1 LLNLWDRLLGAFSVD
16 MGIDLGT
23 ANTLVTVRGE
33 GIVLNEPSVVAVEKG
48 TNKIARNGQVE
59 AVGFEAKKMIG
70 RTPGNLEAIRPMKN
84 GVIAD
89 FEITEAMLRYFIRK
103 VHHDRAFVRP
113 RMVIA
118 IPSGITQVERHAV
131 FAAADRAGA
140 RKVYLVSEP
149 LAAAIGVGLPISEAT
164 GSMICDIGGGT
175 TEVAVISLGGIV
187 RCQSVRI
194 AGDECDEAIIAHM
207 RSEYNLLIGEQS
219 AERIKVAIGS
229 AYPLKKE
236 MSMEVKGRDLGR
248 GLPRK
253 VVVTSEE
260 VRAALSEPVGAIV
273 STVRQ
278 TLESTPP
285 ELSADLVDLGIV
297 MAGGGSLIRGIDRII
312 SEQTGLP
319 VRVAKDPL
327 TAVARGTQAFLENL
341 TDYRTMLAAATG

>member
-1 LLNLWDRLLGAFSVD
+1 LFEFWDRFLGAFSVD

-23 ANTLVTVRGE
+23 ANTLVCVRGE
-33 GIVLNEPSVVAVEKG
+33 GIVLNEPSVVAVMKG
-48 TNKIARNGQVE
+48 TNEIARGGE
-59 AVGFEAKKMIG
+59 AVGFAAKVMLGK
-70 RTPGNLEAIRPMKN
+70 TPAGIQAIRPMKN

-103 VHHDRAFVRP
+103 VHNQRSFVRP

-118 IPSGITQVERHAV
+118 VPSGITQVERQAV
-131 FAAADRAGA
+131 INAAERAGA

-149 LAAAIGVGLPISEAT
+149 VAAAIGVGLPITEPT
-164 GSMICDIGGGT
+164 GCMICDIGGGT
-175 TEVAVISLGGIV
+175 SEVAVISLAGV
-187 RCQSVRI
+187 VQCTSLRI

-207 RSEYNLLIGEQS
+207 RRVYNLAIGEQS

-229 AYPLKKE
+229 AWPLRKE
-236 MSMEVKGRDLGR
+236 MSMEIAGRDLAR

-260 VRAALSEPVGAIV
+260 VREALLDPIRAIVGAV
-273 STVRQ
+273 KQ

-297 MAGGGSLIRGIDRII
+297 LAGGGSLTRGVDRMIA
-312 SEQTGLP
+312 EATGLP

-327 TAVARGTQAFLENL
+327 TAVARGTQVFLENL
-341 TDYRTMLAAATG
+341 DEFRSMLAAVEE

>member
-1 LLNLWDRLLGAFSVD
+1 MLNLWDRMLGAFSVD

-33 GIVLNEPSVVAVEKG
+33 GIVLNEPSVVAVIKG
-48 TNKIARNGQVE
+48 TNQIAGDGQ
-59 AVGFEAKKMIG
+59 AVGFAAKDMLGK
-70 RTPGNLEAIRPMKN
+70 TPGHIEAIRPMKN

-103 VHHDRAFVRP
+103 VHHDRSFVRP

-118 IPSGITQVERHAV
+118 IPSGITQVERRAV
-131 FAAADRAGA
+131 INAAERAGA

-149 LAAAIGVGLPISEAT
+149 LAAAIGVGLPITEPT
-164 GSMICDIGGGT
+164 GCMICDIGGGT
-175 TEVAVISLGGIV
+175 TEVAVVSLGGIV
-187 RCQSVRI
+187 QSQSVRI
-194 AGDECDEAIIAHM
+194 AGDECDEAVIAHL
-207 RSEYNLLIGEQS
+207 RKEYNLLIGEQS

-229 AYPLKKE
+229 AYPLRKE
-236 MSMEVKGRDLGR
+236 MSMEVKGRDLAK

-260 VRAALSEPVGAIV
+260 IRVALAEPALAIV
-273 STVRQ
+273 AAVKA
-278 TLESTPP
+278 TLEATPP

-297 MAGGGSLIRGIDRII
+297 MAGGGSLIRGIDRVIA
-312 SEQTGLP
+312 EETGLP

-341 TDYRTMLAAATG
+341 DSFRSMLAAAEE

>member
-1 LLNLWDRLLGAFSVD
+1 VLGAFSVD

-33 GIVLNEPSVVAVEKG
+33 GIVLNEPSVVAVMKG
-48 TNKIARNGQVE
+48 TNQIANDGQ
-59 AVGFEAKKMIG
+59 AVGFAAKDMLGK
-70 RTPGNLEAIRPMKN
+70 TPGHIEAIRPMKN

-103 VHHDRAFVRP
+103 VHHDRSFVRP

-118 IPSGITQVERHAV
+118 IPSGITQVERRAV
-131 FAAADRAGA
+131 INAAERAGA

-149 LAAAIGVGLPISEAT
+149 LAAAIGVGLPITEPT
-164 GSMICDIGGGT
+164 GCMICDIGGGT
-175 TEVAVISLGGIV
+175 TEVAVVSLGGIV
-187 RCQSVRI
+187 QCQSVRI

-207 RSEYNLLIGEQS
+207 RAEYNLLIGEQS

-229 AYPLKKE
+229 AYPLRKE
-236 MSMEVKGRDLGR
+236 MSMEVKGRDLAR

-253 VVVTSEE
+253 VIVTSEE
-260 VRAALSEPVGAIV
+260 VRAALAEPVTSIVGAV
-273 STVRQ
+273 KS

-297 MAGGGSLIRGIDRII
+297 MAGGGSLIRGVDRVI
-312 SEQTGLP
+312 SEETGLP

-327 TAVARGTQAFLENL
+327 TAVARGTQQFLENL
-341 TDYRTMLAAATG
+341 SEYRSMLAVAEE

>member
-1 LLNLWDRLLGAFSVD
+1 MLNVWDRLLGAFSVD

-33 GIVLNEPSVVAVEKG
+33 GIVLNEPSVVAVIKG
-48 TNKIARNGQVE
+48 TNHIAADGQ
-59 AVGFEAKKMIG
+59 AVGFAAKDMLGK
-70 RTPGNLEAIRPMKN
+70 TPGHIEAIRPMKN

-89 FEITEAMLRYFIRK
+89 FEITEAMLRYFIRR
-103 VHHDRAFVRP
+103 VHHDSSFVRP

-118 IPSGITQVERHAV
+118 IPSGITQVERRAV
-131 FAAADRAGA
+131 INAAERAGA
-140 RKVYLVSEP
+140 RRVYLVSEP
-149 LAAAIGVGLPISEAT
+149 MAAAMGVGLPITEPT
-164 GSMICDIGGGT
+164 GCMICDIGGGT

-187 RCQSVRI
+187 KCQSVRI
-194 AGDECDEAIIAHM
+194 AGDECDEAIIAHL
-207 RSEYNLLIGEQS
+207 RKEYNLLIGEQS

-236 MSMEVKGRDLGR
+236 MSMEVKGRDLAR

-260 VRAALSEPVGAIV
+260 VRSSLAEPVSAIV
-273 STVRQ
+273 SAVKA
-278 TLESTPP
+278 TLEATPP

-297 MAGGGSLIRGIDRII
+297 MAGGGSLIRGIDRVI
-312 SEQTGLP
+312 SEETGLP

-327 TAVARGTQAFLENL
+327 TAVARGTQQFLEHL
-341 TDYRTMLAAATG
+341 TEFRSMLDAAEE